1 MALSTPPLTIEAAQA
16 VLRRRGE
23 SQRVVIRLDDA
34 LAGPLEGIAF
44 ADEVA
49 ATVQRLDMAIANRSW
64 NAVFR
69 EMQRLGN
76 RTVRFRDECRRLAGT
91 IEGPDAA

>member
-1 MALSTPPLTIEAAQA
+1 MALDTAPMSIEAAQA